1 MSITYLAAL
10 SRENL
15 AEVLVWEEAV
25 LEAGAQSC
33 CSVSSPVCSEK
44 PLCFEAPRLTAGEQT
59 VGPHIW
65 L

>member
-1 MSITYLAAL
+1 MSVTYLAAL
-10 SRENL
+10 TRETP

-25 LEAGAQSC
+25 LEAGAQSRC
-33 CSVSSPVCSEK
+33 LVSSPVCSEK
-44 PLCFEAPRLTAGEQT
+44 PPCCEAPRLTAGEQT